1 MNFLVF
7 IKQVPETA
15 DIRFDPQTRT
25 IVREG
30 VRNGINAY
38 DRRALSEAIRCRKER
53 GGEVVVA
60 TMGPPQARAALAEAL
75 FLGADR
81 AVHIEDP
88 KCAGSD
94 TLATARVLAA
104 AARRYDFD
112 IIFAGQHSTDS
123 ETGQVPAAIAEM
135 LGIPCAQAVHKIVYG
150 DASLQAEC
158 ETDEGS
164 VLLDFPLP
172 AVLTAAERLIKPLKA
187 KDFDP
192 ATAPPENIETLRLED
207 LDLDAKDV
215 GFSGS
220 PTWVAEI
227 KEQLTW
233 RTPQLIDGSV
243 PAVAAKQI
251 AEKIAKGTKRASF
264 PEVPSVTVS
273 SAREFWCLVERYQG
287 RVRGVSLEMLAA
299 SASLA
304 ASGGGKVCA
313 ILRGAAPTPDDLLV
327 LDSHG
332 ADLAYHVPLLEP
344 HPDEM
349 VALLCERISALKPYA
364 VFVPATSFGRSIAPR
379 VAARLQLGLTGDCVG
394 LAMDLEGRLQQ
405 WKPAF
410 GGNIIAP
417 IYSKTLPQ
425 MATVRPGAL
434 PSFNP
439 RQGDTIPVTTWKLPY
454 NIVHQYKILER
465 EADQGADAARMDDAR
480 VVVCVGMG
488 LGQDNVPLAIRLADA
503 YDGAVGATRRVV
515 DAGWLER
522 QFQVGLTGRFIAPA
536 VYLGLG
542 ISGRYNHTIG
552 IQKAGL
558 IIAVNN
564 DPNAEIFKT
573 ADLGIVGD
581 CAAIT
586 RALLERVEA
595 E

>member
-15 DIRFDPQTRT
+15 DIRFDPRTKT
-25 IVREG
+25 IVRDG

-38 DRRALSEAIRCRKER
+38 DRRALSEAIRFRKEH

-60 TMGPPQARAALAEAL
+60 TMGPPQARAVLAEAL

-81 AVHIEDP
+81 AVHIQDARF
-88 KCAGSD
+88 AGSD

-104 AARRYDFD
+104 AARRFDFD
-112 IIFAGQHSTDS
+112 ILFAGQHSTDS
-123 ETGQVPAAIAEM
+123 ETGQVPAEIAEI
-135 LGIPCAQAVHKIVYG
+135 LGVPCAQAVHRIVYG
-150 DASLQAEC
+150 EASVQAAC

-164 VLLDFPLP
+164 VLLDLPLP

-192 ATAPPENIETLRLED
+192 AAAPADKIETLRLED
-207 LDLDAKDV
+207 LDLDAEEV

-233 RTPQLIDGSV
+233 RTPLVIDGSD
-243 PAVAAKQI
+243 PSVAAKRI
-251 AEKIAKGTKRASF
+251 AEEIAKGSKRAAA
-264 PEVPSVTVS
+264 PEVPSVIVAS
-273 SAREFWCLVERYQG
+273 DREFWCLVEPYQG
-287 RVRGVSLEMLAA
+287 KVRGVSLEMLAA

-313 ILRGAAPTPDDLLV
+313 ILTGPAPTPDDLLV
-327 LDSHG
+327 LDAHG
-332 ADLAYHVPLLEP
+332 ADFAYHAPLLDP
-344 HPDEM
+344 HPDQM
-349 VALLCERISALKPYA
+349 VALLCERITALNPFA

-394 LAMDLEGRLQQ
+394 LAMDLDGRLQQ

-417 IYSKTLPQ
+417 IYSKTFPQ

-434 PSFNP
+434 PSYSP
-439 RQGDTIPVTTWKLPY
+439 RPGDTIPVSAWKLPY
-454 NIVHQYKILER
+454 NVVPQSKILER
-465 EADQGADAARMDDAR
+465 ETDQGADAARMDDAR

-488 LGQDNVPLAIRLADA
+488 LGEGNVPLAVRLADA
-503 YDGAVGATRRVV
+503 LDGAVGATRRVV
-515 DAGWLER
+515 DAGWLQR

-542 ISGRYNHTIG
+542 ISGRYNHSIG

-581 CAAIT
+581 CVEIT
-586 RALLERVEA
+586 RALIERVEA
-595 E
+595 